1 MPTIYDIQREETYTT
16 EPRSSSSFDT
26 FGGIGAS
33 GGSNSMSET
42 AVGYMSAI
50 TPRQVMITRPVKNL
64 GGGNRNVTSKMS
76 VSQSMSSSAVPLRS
90 SAGGNASWALVPFTS
105 QRAEEKRQLA
115 ELNDRFAEYIGK
127 IRYLEAV
134 NRKLSRDL
142 ENIRNKK
149 GIGMQRIREIIS
161 REKKEAEDTLK
172 RMDDDIRNGQ
182 GKRQEAENRLRQSEQ
197 RLANVQRPDQINGAK
212 SQLKQLRE
220 KIIDLEKRIELI
232 RKIIADNDDEI
243 ALYNAELQR
252 IRADIAN
259 LISEI
264 ANEATQKQLLMAE
277 KTVLEQELKALDT
290 AHKFDVEQLRSKV
303 AIANVD
309 PAPFFESELTSAIRE
324 IRKQFESIT
333 DQQQQQLQ
341 NYYQAKVSAL
351 IEYHQPKQPAES
363 QWQTE
368 KIREIS
374 RSISDVRGKV
384 SSLQMENQDLDRQI
398 ADIRQQIQST
408 TYQEDQ
414 RLMSEQKR
422 YREEIDRLKGYISD
436 LEKYRTTLE
445 EEIRRYRMLL
455 EGGGNQVGLRHF
467 AEEAEKIM
475 NRGRS
480 LLDSLNLRLTRNTS
494 GPSTSQNIR
503 EVTYSSSYTSG
514 GGGGGMLSG
523 RSPTTSR
530 TDSPHH

>member
-1 MPTIYDIQREETYTT
+1 MPTIYDMQREETYTAD
-16 EPRSSSSFDT
+16 PRTSSTYDSY
-26 FGGIGAS
+26 
-33 GGSNSMSET
+33 GSTDT

-50 TPRQVMITRPVKNL
+50 TPRQVLITRPVKNL
-64 GGGNRNVTSKMS
+64 GGGNRSVTSKMS
-76 VSQSMSSSAVPLRS
+76 ISQSMSSSAVPLRGS
-90 SAGGNASWALVPFTS
+90 GGSGNWALIPFNS
-105 QRAEEKRQLA
+105 QRVEEKRQLA

-142 ENIRNKK
+142 DNIRNKK
-149 GIGMQRIREIIS
+149 GIGLQRIREIIT

-172 RMDDDIRNGQ
+172 RMDDDLRSGQ
-182 GKRQEAENRLRQSEQ
+182 GKRQEAEARLKQAEQ

-212 SQLKQLRE
+212 GQLKQLRE
-220 KIIDLEKRIELI
+220 KIIDLEKKIELI
-232 RKIIADNDDEI
+232 RKTIADNDDEI

-252 IRADIAN
+252 IRSDVAN

-277 KTVLEQELKALDT
+277 KAVLEQELKALDT

-309 PAPFFESELTSAIRE
+309 PAPFFESELSNAIRE
-324 IRKQFESIT
+324 IRKQFEAIT
-333 DQQQQQLQ
+333 EQQQQQLQ

-351 IEYHQPKQPAES
+351 IEYHQPKQPVES

-368 KIREIS
+368 KIREIT
-374 RSISDVRGKV
+374 RSISDIRGRV
-384 SSLQMENQDLDRQI
+384 TSLQMENQDLDRQL
-398 ADIRQQIQST
+398 AEIRQQIQSS

-414 RLMSEQKR
+414 HLLNEQKR
-422 YREEIDRLKGYISD
+422 YRDEIDRLKGYIND

-445 EEIRRYRMLL
+445 EEIRRYRLLL
-455 EGGGNQVGLRHF
+455 EGGTNQVGLRHF

-480 LLDSLNLRLTRNTS
+480 LLDSLNLRLMKNTS
-494 GPSTSQNIR
+494 GASSSQNVR
-503 EVTYSSSYTSG
+503 EVTYSTSYSSAGGFSG
-514 GGGGGMLSG
+514 
-523 RSPTTSR
+523 
-530 TDSPHH
+530 

>member
-1 MPTIYDIQREETYTT
+1 MPTIYDIQREEIYTT
-16 EPRSSSSFDT
+16 EPRSSSSYENFSTGD
-26 FGGIGAS
+26 G
-33 GGSNSMSET
+33 

-50 TPRQVMITRPVKNL
+50 APRQVMITRPVKNL

-76 VSQSMSSSAVPLRS
+76 VSQSVSSSAVPLRANITGS
-90 SAGGNASWALVPFTS
+90 HLALVPFTS

-134 NRKLSRDL
+134 NRKLTRDL
-142 ENIRNKK
+142 DNIRNKK
-149 GIGMQRIREIIS
+149 GIGMQRIREIIT

-172 RMDDDIRNGQ
+172 RMDDDIRAGQ
-182 GKRQEAENRLRQSEQ
+182 GKRQEAEVRLKQAEQ
-197 RLANVQRPDQINGAK
+197 RLANLQRPDQINGAK
-212 SQLKQLRE
+212 GQLKQLRE
-220 KIIDLEKRIELI
+220 KILELEKRIELI

-252 IRADIAN
+252 IRSDIAN

-309 PAPFFESELTSAIRE
+309 PAPFFESELASAIRE
-324 IRKQFESIT
+324 IRKQFETIT

-368 KIREIS
+368 KIREIT

-384 SSLQMENQDLDRQI
+384 NSLQMENQDLDRQI
-398 ADIRQQIQST
+398 AEIRQQIQST

-414 RLMSEQKR
+414 RLISEQKR
-422 YREEIDRLKGYISD
+422 YRDEIERLKGYITD

-445 EEIRRYRMLL
+445 EEIRRYRQLL

-480 LLDSLNLRLTRNTS
+480 LLDSLNLRLMRNTTAA
-494 GPSTSQNIR
+494 PLTSTHNVR
-503 EVTYSSSYTSG
+503 EVTYSTSYGSAG
-514 GGGGGMLSG
+514 GLTG

-530 TDSPHH
+530 TDSPHR

>member
-1 MPTIYDIQREETYTT
+1 MQREEMYTAD
-16 EPRSSSSFDT
+16 PRSASTYDSYSS
-26 FGGIGAS
+26 A
-33 GGSNSMSET
+33 ET

-50 TPRQVMITRPVKNL
+50 TPRQVLITRPVKNL
-64 GGGNRNVTSKMS
+64 GGGNRSVTSKMS
-76 VSQSMSSSAVPLRS
+76 VSQSMSSSAVPLRTTAG
-90 SAGGNASWALVPFTS
+90 AGGGSLALVPFTS
-105 QRAEEKRQLA
+105 QRVEEKRQLA

-142 ENIRNKK
+142 DNIRNKK
-149 GIGMQRIREIIS
+149 GIGLQRIREIIT

-172 RMDDDIRNGQ
+172 RMDDDLRSGQ
-182 GKRQEAENRLRQSEQ
+182 GKRQEAEARLKQAEQ

-212 SQLKQLRE
+212 GQLKQLRE
-220 KIIDLEKRIELI
+220 KILDLEKKIELI
-232 RKIIADNDDEI
+232 RKTIADNDDEI
-243 ALYNAELQR
+243 SLYNAELQR

-277 KTVLEQELKALDT
+277 KAVLEQELKALDT

-309 PAPFFESELTSAIRE
+309 PAPFFESELTAAIRE
-324 IRKQFESIT
+324 IRRQFETIT
-333 DQQQQQLQ
+333 EQQQQQLQ

-351 IEYHQPKQPAES
+351 IEYHQPKQPVES

-368 KIREIS
+368 KIREVT
-374 RSISDVRGKV
+374 RSISDIRGKV

-398 ADIRQQIQST
+398 ADIRQQIQSS

-414 RLMSEQKR
+414 QLLSEQKR
-422 YREEIDRLKGYISD
+422 YRDEIERLKGYIND

-445 EEIRRYRMLL
+445 EEIRRYRLLL
-455 EGGGNQVGLRHF
+455 EGGANQVGLRHF

-480 LLDSLNLRLTRNTS
+480 LLDSLNLRLMRNTGGTS
-494 GPSTSQNIR
+494 SSQNVREVSYSTS
-503 EVTYSSSYTSG
+503 YSSAG
-514 GGGGGMLSG
+514 GFHG
-523 RSPTTSR
+523 
-530 TDSPHH
+530 

>member
-1 MPTIYDIQREETYTT
+1 MPTIYDMQREETYTT
-16 EPRSSSSFDT
+16 EPRISSTYDAYGSGDT
-26 FGGIGAS
+26 
-33 GGSNSMSET
+33 T
-42 AVGYMSAI
+42 VGYMSAI
-50 TPRQVMITRPVKNL
+50 TPRQVIITRPVKNL
-64 GGGNRNVTSKMS
+64 GGGNRSVTSSMS
-76 VSQSMSSSAVPLRS
+76 VSQSMSSNAAGFRGG
-90 SAGGNASWALVPFTS
+90 GGNNWALVPLNS
-105 QRAEEKRQLA
+105 QRTEEKRQLA

-149 GIGMQRIREIIS
+149 GIGLQRIHEIIS

-172 RMDDDIRNGQ
+172 RMDDDIRSGQ
-182 GKRQEAENRLRQSEQ
+182 GKRQEAEGRLKQAEQ

-212 SQLKQLRE
+212 GQLKQMRE
-220 KIIDLEKRIELI
+220 KILDLEKKIELI
-232 RKIIADNDDEI
+232 RKTITDNDDEI

-252 IRADIAN
+252 IRSDIAN

-264 ANEATQKQLLMAE
+264 ANEATQKQLLIAE
-277 KTVLEQELKALDT
+277 KAILEQELKAIDT

-309 PAPFFESELTSAIRE
+309 PAPFFESELTTAIRE
-324 IRKQFESIT
+324 IRKQFETIT
-333 DQQQQQLQ
+333 EQQQQQLQ

-351 IEYHQPKQPAES
+351 IEYHQPKQPVES

-368 KIREIS
+368 KIREIT
-374 RSISDVRGKV
+374 RSISDIRGRV
-384 SSLQMENQDLDRQI
+384 SGLQMENQDLDRQL
-398 ADIRQQIQST
+398 ADIRKQIQEST
-408 TYQEDQ
+408 YKEDQ
-414 RLMSEQKR
+414 QLLNEQKH
-422 YREEIDRLKGYISD
+422 YREEIDRLKGYITD

-445 EEIRRYRMLL
+445 EEIRRYRLLL

-480 LLDSLNLRLTRNTS
+480 LLDSLNLRLMKNTS
-494 GPSTSQNIR
+494 GPSSSTNVR
-503 EVTYSSSYTSG
+503 EVTHSTSYSSG
-514 GGGGGMLSG
+514 GGFHG
-523 RSPTTSR
+523 
-530 TDSPHH
+530 

>member
-1 MPTIYDIQREETYTT
+1 MPTIYDIQREEMYTT
-16 EPRSSSSFDT
+16 DPRSNTTYDT
-26 FGGIGAS
+26 Y
-33 GGSNSMSET
+33 GSVGTS
-42 AVGYMSAI
+42 VGYMSAI
-50 TPRQVMITRPVKNL
+50 TPRQVIITRPVKNL
-64 GGGNRNVTSKMS
+64 GGGNRNVSSKMS
-76 VSQSMSSSAVPLRS
+76 VSHSMSSNASGLRGAV
-90 SAGGNASWALVPFTS
+90 GGGGGSWALVPFTS

-142 ENIRNKK
+142 DNIRNKK
-149 GIGMQRIREIIS
+149 GIGLQRIREIIT

-172 RMDDDIRNGQ
+172 RMDDDVRSGQ
-182 GKRQEAENRLRQSEQ
+182 GKRQEAEARLKQAEQ
-197 RLANVQRPDQINGAK
+197 RLASVQRPDQINNAK
-212 SQLKQLRE
+212 GQLKQLRE
-220 KIIDLEKRIELI
+220 KIIDLEKKIELI
-232 RKIIADNDDEI
+232 RKTIADNDDEI

-252 IRADIAN
+252 IRSDIAN

-324 IRKQFESIT
+324 IRKQFETIT

-351 IEYHQPKQPAES
+351 IEYHQPKEPIES

-368 KIREIS
+368 KIREIT
-374 RSISDVRGKV
+374 RSVSDIRGRV
-384 SSLQMENQDLDRQI
+384 NGLQMENQDLDRQI

-408 TYQEDQ
+408 NYQEDQ
-414 RLMSEQKR
+414 RLIDEQKR
-422 YREEIDRLKGYISD
+422 YRDEIDRLKGYIND

-445 EEIRRYRMLL
+445 EEIRRYRLLL
-455 EGGGNQVGLRHF
+455 EGGNNQVGLRHF

-480 LLDSLNLRLTRNTS
+480 LLDSLNLRLMRNAS
-494 GPSTSQNIR
+494 GGSNSHNIR
-503 EVTYSSSYTSG
+503 EVTYSTSYSSG
-514 GGGGGMLSG
+514 GGLSG
-523 RSPTTSR
+523 RSPSTSR
-530 TDSPHH
+530 NVSPHR

>member
-1 MPTIYDIQREETYTT
+1 MPTIYDIQREEMYSG
-16 EPRSSSSFDT
+16 EPRSASSFEPS
-26 FGGIGAS
+26 FGTGES
-33 GGSNSMSET
+33 T
-42 AVGYMSAI
+42 VGYMSAI

-64 GGGNRNVTSKMS
+64 GGGNRSVTSKMS
-76 VSQSMSSSAVPLRS
+76 ISQSMSSSAVPLRG
-90 SAGGNASWALVPFTS
+90 SAGGSGNWALVPFTS
-105 QRAEEKRQLA
+105 QRVEEKRQLA

-172 RMDDDIRNGQ
+172 RMDDDIRSGQ
-182 GKRQEAENRLRQSEQ
+182 GKRQEAEARLKQAEQ
-197 RLANVQRPDQINGAK
+197 RLANLQRPDQINGAK
-212 SQLKQLRE
+212 GQLKQLRE
-220 KIIDLEKRIELI
+220 KIIELEKRIELI

-309 PAPFFESELTSAIRE
+309 PAPFFESELTSSIRE
-324 IRKQFESIT
+324 IRKQFETIT
-333 DQQQQQLQ
+333 EQQQQQLQ

-398 ADIRQQIQST
+398 AEMRQQIQST

-414 RLMSEQKR
+414 RLISEQKR
-422 YREEIDRLKGYISD
+422 YREEIERLKGYIND

-445 EEIRRYRMLL
+445 EEIRRYRLLL

-480 LLDSLNLRLTRNTS
+480 LLDSLNLRLTRNGS
-494 GPSTSQNIR
+494 GPSSSHNVR
-503 EVTYSSSYTSG
+503 EVTYSTSYASG
-514 GGGGGMLSG
+514 GGMTAG

-530 TDSPHH
+530 TDSPLR

>member
-1 MPTIYDIQREETYTT
+1 MPTIYDIQRDEVYTAD
-16 EPRSSSSFDT
+16 PRSSSTFDT
-26 FGGIGAS
+26 H
-33 GGSNSMSET
+33 GSAET
-42 AVGYMSAI
+42 TVGYMSAI
-50 TPRQVMITRPVKNL
+50 TPRQVIITRPVKNL

-76 VSQSMSSSAVPLRS
+76 ISQSMSSNAGSLR
-90 SAGGNASWALVPFTS
+90 GGGGGGGSWALVPFNS
-105 QRAEEKRQLA
+105 QRTEEKRQLA

-142 ENIRNKK
+142 DNIRNKK
-149 GIGMQRIREIIS
+149 GIGMQRIREIIT

-172 RMDDDIRNGQ
+172 RMDDDIRSGQ
-182 GKRQEAENRLRQSEQ
+182 GKRQEAEARLKQAEG
-197 RLANVQRPDQINGAK
+197 RLANIQRPDQINGAK
-212 SQLKQLRE
+212 GQLKQLRE
-220 KIIDLEKRIELI
+220 KIIDLEKKIELI
-232 RKIIADNDDEI
+232 RKTIADNDDEI
-243 ALYNAELQR
+243 TLYNAELQR
-252 IRADIAN
+252 IRSDIAN

-324 IRKQFESIT
+324 IRKQFETIT

-351 IEYHQPKQPAES
+351 IEYHQPKQPVES

-368 KIREIS
+368 KIREIT
-374 RSISDVRGKV
+374 RSISDVRGRV
-384 SSLQMENQDLDRQI
+384 NGLQMENQDLDRQI
-398 ADIRQQIQST
+398 AEIRQQIQST
-408 TYQEDQ
+408 SYQEDQ
-414 RLMSEQKR
+414 RLINEQKR

-445 EEIRRYRMLL
+445 EEIRRYRLLL
-455 EGGGNQVGLRHF
+455 EGGTNQVGLRHF

-480 LLDSLNLRLTRNTS
+480 LLDSLNLRLTKNGS
-494 GPSTSQNIR
+494 GGPSSSHNVR
-503 EVTYSSSYTSG
+503 EVTYSTSYSSG
-514 GGGGGMLSG
+514 GGIGGG
-523 RSPTTSR
+523 RSPTASR
-530 TDSPHH
+530 AVSPHR

>member
-1 MPTIYDIQREETYTT
+1 MPTIYDIQREEMYTS
-16 EPRSSSSFDT
+16 EPPARVTSSHDNY
-26 FGGIGAS
+26 
-33 GGSNSMSET
+33 GSMGSAET
-42 AVGYMSAI
+42 TVGYMSAI
-50 TPRQVMITRPVKNL
+50 TPRQVIITRPVKNL
-64 GGGNRNVTSKMS
+64 GSGNRSVTSKMT
-76 VSQSMSSSAVPLRS
+76 VSHSMSNGAVPLRGS
-90 SAGGNASWALVPFTS
+90 GGGSLALVPFTS
-105 QRAEEKRQLA
+105 QRTEEKRQLA

-142 ENIRNKK
+142 DNIRNKK
-149 GIGMQRIREIIS
+149 GIGLQRIREIIT

-172 RMDDDIRNGQ
+172 RMDEDIRSGQ
-182 GKRQEAENRLRQSEQ
+182 GKRQEAEARLKQAEQ
-197 RLANVQRPDQINGAK
+197 RLGSLQRPDQINGAK
-212 SQLKQLRE
+212 GQLKQLRE
-220 KIIDLEKRIELI
+220 KIIDLEKKIDLI
-232 RKIIADNDDEI
+232 RKIITDNDDEI
-243 ALYNAELQR
+243 SLYNGELQR
-252 IRADIAN
+252 IRSDIAN

-277 KTVLEQELKALDT
+277 KAVLEQELKALDT

-324 IRKQFESIT
+324 IRKQFETIT

-351 IEYHQPKQPAES
+351 IEYHQPKAPAES

-368 KIREIS
+368 KTREIT
-374 RSISDVRGKV
+374 RSITDVRGRV
-384 SSLQMENQDLDRQI
+384 NGLQMENQDLDRQI

-408 TYQEDQ
+408 TYQDDQ
-414 RLMSEQKR
+414 RLINEQKR
-422 YREEIDRLKGYISD
+422 YRDEIDRLKGYITD

-445 EEIRRYRMLL
+445 EEIRRYRLLL
-455 EGGGNQVGLRHF
+455 EGGSNQVGLRHF

-480 LLDSLNLRLTRNTS
+480 LLDSLNLRLTKTGA
-494 GPSTSQNIR
+494 GPAANSHNVR
-503 EVTYSSSYTSG
+503 EVTYSTSYASG
-514 GGGGGMLSG
+514 GGLSG
-523 RSPTTSR
+523 GSSSQNIT
-530 TDSPHH
+530 H

>member
-1 MPTIYDIQREETYTT
+1 MPTIYDIQREEMYTT
-16 EPRSSSSFDT
+16 DPHTSTTLDT
-26 FGGIGAS
+26 YGSAS
-33 GGSNSMSET
+33 T

-50 TPRQVMITRPVKNL
+50 TPRQVIITRPVKNL
-64 GGGNRNVTSKMS
+64 GGAGHRNVTTKMS
-76 VSQSMSSSAVPLRS
+76 VSHSMSNSAVPLRGVV
-90 SAGGNASWALVPFTS
+90 GGGKGALVPFTS
-105 QRAEEKRQLA
+105 QRTEEKRQLA

-142 ENIRNKK
+142 DNIRNKK
-149 GIGMQRIREIIS
+149 GIGLQRIREIIT

-172 RMDDDIRNGQ
+172 RMDDDVRTGQ
-182 GKRQEAENRLRQSEQ
+182 TKRQEAEARLKQAEQ
-197 RLANVQRPDQINGAK
+197 RLANAQRPDQINGAK
-212 SQLKQLRE
+212 GQLKQLRE
-220 KIIDLEKRIELI
+220 KILDLEKKIELI
-232 RKIIADNDDEI
+232 RKTIADNDDEI

-252 IRADIAN
+252 IRSDVAN

-277 KTVLEQELKALDT
+277 KAVLEQELKALET

-324 IRKQFESIT
+324 IRKQFETIT

-351 IEYHQPKQPAES
+351 IEYHQPKQPVES

-368 KIREIS
+368 KIREIT
-374 RSISDVRGKV
+374 RSITDLRARVN
-384 SSLQMENQDLDRQI
+384 SLQMENQDLDRQI
-398 ADIRQQIQST
+398 ADTRQQIQST

-414 RLMSEQKR
+414 RLIDEQKR
-422 YREEIDRLKGYISD
+422 YREEIDRLKGYIND

-445 EEIRRYRMLL
+445 DEIRRYRLLL
-455 EGGGNQVGLRHF
+455 EGGTNQVGLRHF

-480 LLDSLNLRLTRNTS
+480 LLDSLNLRLNQS
-494 GPSTSQNIR
+494 SHSVR
-503 EVTYSSSYTSG
+503 EVTYSTSYSAGSIAAADPLSSI
-514 GGGGGMLSG
+514 
-523 RSPTTSR
+523 SR
-530 TDSPHH
+530 AHSPHR

>member
-1 MPTIYDIQREETYTT
+1 
-16 EPRSSSSFDT
+16 
-26 FGGIGAS
+26 
-33 GGSNSMSET
+33 
-42 AVGYMSAI
+42 
-50 TPRQVMITRPVKNL
+50 
-64 GGGNRNVTSKMS
+64 
-76 VSQSMSSSAVPLRS
+76 
-90 SAGGNASWALVPFTS
+90 VPFTS
-105 QRAEEKRQLA
+105 QRVEEKRQLA

-134 NRKLSRDL
+134 NRKLTRDL
-142 ENIRNKK
+142 DNIRNKK
-149 GIGMQRIREIIS
+149 GIGLQRIREIIT

-172 RMDDDIRNGQ
+172 RMDDDVRSGQ
-182 GKRQEAENRLRQSEQ
+182 VKRQEAEARLKQAEQ
-197 RLANVQRPDQINGAK
+197 RLTNAQRPDQINGAK
-212 SQLKQLRE
+212 GQLKQLRE
-220 KIIDLEKRIELI
+220 KIIDLEKKIELI
-232 RKIIADNDDEI
+232 RKTIADNDDEI

-252 IRADIAN
+252 IRSDVAN

-264 ANEATQKQLLMAE
+264 ANEATQKQLLLAE
-277 KTVLEQELKALDT
+277 KSVLEQELKALET

-324 IRKQFESIT
+324 IRKQFETIT

-368 KIREIS
+368 KIREIT
-374 RSISDVRGKV
+374 RSISDIRGRV
-384 SSLQMENQDLDRQI
+384 NGLQMENQDLDRQI
-398 ADIRQQIQST
+398 ADIRQQIQSS

-414 RLMSEQKR
+414 HLLNEQKR
-422 YREEIDRLKGYISD
+422 YREEIDRLKGYIND

-445 EEIRRYRMLL
+445 EEIRRYRLLL
-455 EGGGNQVGLRHF
+455 EGGTNQVGLRHF

-480 LLDSLNLRLTRNTS
+480 LLDSLNLRLIKTNS
-494 GPSTSQNIR
+494 GPSNLHNVR
-503 EVTYSSSYTSG
+503 EITYSTSYSSAG
-514 GGGGGMLSG
+514 GING
-523 RSPTTSR
+523 
-530 TDSPHH
+530 

>member
-1 MPTIYDIQREETYTT
+1 MPTIYDMQRDETYTT
-16 EPRSSSSFDT
+16 EPRASSSYDT
-26 FGGIGAS
+26 Y
-33 GGSNSMSET
+33 GST
-42 AVGYMSAI
+42 TDTTVGYMSAI
-50 TPRQVMITRPVKNL
+50 APRQVLITRPIKNL
-64 GGGNRNVTSKMS
+64 GGGSRSVTSKMT

-90 SAGGNASWALVPFTS
+90 SSGSGNWALVPFTS

-142 ENIRNKK
+142 DNIRNKK
-149 GIGMQRIREIIS
+149 GIGLQRIREIIT

-172 RMDDDIRNGQ
+172 RMDDDIRSGQ
-182 GKRQEAENRLRQSEQ
+182 GKRQEAEARLKQAEQ

-212 SQLKQLRE
+212 GQLKQLRE
-220 KIIDLEKRIELI
+220 KIIDLEKKIELI
-232 RKIIADNDDEI
+232 RKTIADNDDEI

-277 KTVLEQELKALDT
+277 KAILEQELKALDT

-324 IRKQFESIT
+324 IRKQFETIT

-351 IEYHQPKQPAES
+351 IEYHQPKQPIES

-368 KIREIS
+368 KIREIT
-374 RSISDVRGKV
+374 RSISDIRGKV
-384 SSLQMENQDLDRQI
+384 NSLQMENQDLDRQI
-398 ADIRQQIQST
+398 ADIRQQIQTS

-414 RLMSEQKR
+414 NLLNEQKR
-422 YREEIDRLKGYISD
+422 YRDEIDRLKGYIND

-445 EEIRRYRMLL
+445 EEIRRYRLLL
-455 EGGGNQVGLRHF
+455 EGGTNQVGLRHF

-480 LLDSLNLRLTRNTS
+480 LLDSLNLRLIKNPS
-494 GPSTSQNIR
+494 GPSSSQNVR
-503 EVTYSSSYTSG
+503 EVSYSTSYSSAG
-514 GGGGGMLSG
+514 GFNA
-523 RSPTTSR
+523 
-530 TDSPHH
+530 